1 MKTLEPKLE
10 AVADDVSSANSSE
23 RFPKMSTTAIT
34 PDHWIRRTAIMT
46 LMAGVATYF
55 AGYDIADMDETLG
68 HQITV
73 TGVWLAIT
81 GSASWFITHL
91 ILKGSAKK
99 CAV

>member
-1 MKTLEPKLE
+1 MKTLESKLE

-23 RFPKMSTTAIT
+23 RFPQMSTTAIT

-55 AGYDIADMDETLG
+55 SGYDIANMDKTLG

-81 GSASWFITHL
+81 GSSSWFITHL
-91 ILKGSAKK
+91 ILKGSVKK
-99 CAV
+99 CVV